1 MENTQNQPIFV
12 IQKIYTK
19 DVSFE
24 TVNAPE
30 IFKKQW
36 NPTSDF
42 NLDINYN
49 KLDESNF
56 EVDLTITVTTKNA
69 DENAYIAEVTQTGI
83 FTIENMDEKQLDA
96 TLNTYCPNTLF
107 PYVKRTLDS
116 VIIKGGLLP
125 INISPINFDAIYIQ
139 KQQQQTNSSA
149 H

>member
-1 MENTQNQPIFV
+1 MLFKKY
-12 IQKIYTK
+12 IQKMFHLK
-19 DVSFE
+19 

-69 DENAYIAEVTQTGI
+69 DR
-83 FTIENMDEKQLDA
+83 KCL
-96 TLNTYCPNTLF
+96 YC
-107 PYVKRTLDS
+107 
-116 VIIKGGLLP
+116 
-125 INISPINFDAIYIQ
+125 
-139 KQQQQTNSSA
+139 
-149 H
+149 